1 MVDNEVQRYR
11 EALKSADID
20 IRRDAARALGEI
32 GPGAKDAVPELVE
45 ALDDADMDLIAVW
58 ALGRI
63 GPAAVAAAP
72 AIKRWLEKINS
83 SCRPLSYIRGQLS
96 YLPED
101 KRGRFEGNMPYDDNQ
116 VQASKHR

>member
-11 EALKSADID
+11 EALKSADLN

-45 ALDDADMDLIAVW
+45 VLDDTDTDLIAVW
-58 ALGRI
+58 ALGQI
-63 GPAAVAAAP
+63 GPAAIAAAP
-72 AIKRWLEKINS
+72 AIKRWLEKVDS
-83 SCRPLSYIRGQLS
+83 SCRGLGAIQGQLR

-101 KRGRFEGNMPYDDNQ
+101 KRGRSEMNMPYKESQ
-116 VQASKHR
+116 VEASKHT